1 MRARLAHLL
10 RRLSEHE
17 DGASLRVYR
26 ALFGLLLAGAL
37 VRLHLTG
44 WTAPL
49 FFEPSFRFEYEAFA
63 FIPAMPKGLVP
74 WSLAVGAVGA
84 LTLGLA
90 RGATRRLGGLVFLAC
105 FAWLKLYDV
114 TNYLNH
120 DYLAF
125 LLGALLTILPLDGPT
140 VPRWAWWLLRFQ
152 VGVVYVHAGLAKVNT
167 DWLLHG
173 QPLETWFA
181 ANRGLPVLGPL
192 LALPFAPLVGGWAAC
207 LYDLTIPLWLSINR
221 TRRFALAA
229 VLVFHGATYA
239 LFDIGIFP
247 FLMTLNASL
256 FLDPSWPRR
265 FLGKLVESPGQQRPL
280 SPALAGALVVF
291 VAFQAFFP
299 LRSHAISDDVLWDEQ
314 GMRWSWKVMLRE
326 KNGAVSYRVRVKGE
340 AREWQVDPLDV
351 LTPRQANE
359 MSGQP
364 DLIVQ
369 LGRHLG
375 RDMAAK
381 LGRPV
386 EVFVDAR
393 VSLNRRP
400 PAPLF
405 RPDVDLLSLEGSD
418 LRPALLPS
426 PRGRGPVDQV
436 AVR

>member
-1 MRARLAHLL
+1 MRARWEQLAGWAGA
-10 RRLSEHE
+10 SE
-17 DGASLRVYR
+17 DGASVRVYR
-26 ALFGLLLAGAL
+26 ALIGLLLAGAL

-44 WTAPL
+44 WTGPL
-49 FFEPSFRFEYEAFA
+49 FLEPTFRFEYEAFA
-63 FIPAMPKGLVP
+63 FVPVIPKALVP
-74 WSLAVGAVGA
+74 WALAVGAVGA
-84 LTLGLA
+84 VVLGFGAGLA
-90 RGATRRLGGLVFLAC
+90 RRLGGVVFLAC
-105 FAWLKLYDV
+105 FGWLKLYDV

-125 LLGALLTILPLDGPT
+125 LLGALLTVLPLDGPSL
-140 VPRWAWWLLRFQ
+140 PRWALWLLRFQ

-192 LALPFAPLVGGWAAC
+192 LALPFAPLLGSWAAC
-207 LYDLTIPLWLSINR
+207 LYDLTIPFWLSARR
-221 TRRFALAA
+221 TRPFALVA
-229 VLVFHGATYA
+229 VLVFHGATHA

-247 FLMTLNASL
+247 FLMTLNATL

-265 FLGKLVESPGQQRPL
+265 LGWRPVAVAQGGRPL
-280 SPALAGALVVF
+280 GAALAVGLAMY
-291 VAFQAFFP
+291 VAFQALFP
-299 LRSHAISDDVLWDEQ
+299 LRSHLLGDDVLWDEQ

-326 KNGAVSYRVRVKGE
+326 KNGAVSYRVRAKGE
-340 AREWQVDPLDV
+340 TREWQIDPRDV
-351 LTPRQANE
+351 LTARQANE

-375 RDMAAK
+375 RDLAQK

-393 VSLNRRP
+393 VSLNRR
-400 PAPLF
+400 APRLLF
-405 RPDVDLLSLEGSD
+405 KPEVDLLTLEN
-418 LRPALLPS
+418 LRQALNES
-426 PRGRGPVDQV
+426 PRRASSPESV

>member
-1 MRARLAHLL
+1 MRSRLEAL
-10 RRLSEHE
+10 RRHLSAPE
-17 DGASLRVYR
+17 DGASVRVYR
-26 ALFGLLLAGAL
+26 ALFGVLLAGAL

-44 WTAPL
+44 WTGPL
-49 FFEPSFRFEYEAFA
+49 FLEPTFRFEYEALA
-63 FIPAMPKGLVP
+63 FIPAMPKALIP
-74 WSLAVGAVGA
+74 WSLAAGAFGA
-84 LTLGLA
+84 LALGFA
-90 RGATRRLGGLVFLAC
+90 GGVTRRLGGLVFLGC

-125 LLGALLTILPLDGPT
+125 LLGALLTLLPLDAPT
-140 VPRWAWWLLRFQ
+140 VPRWALWLLRFQ

-207 LYDLTIPLWLSINR
+207 LYDLTIPLWLSLRR
-221 TRRFALAA
+221 TRPFALVAA
-229 VLVFHGATYA
+229 LVFHGTTHA

-256 FLDPSWPRR
+256 FFDASWPRR
-265 FLGKLVESPGQQRPL
+265 FMAKGVKAAGPSRRL
-280 SPALAGALVVF
+280 SPVLAGTLVAFVVF
-291 VAFQAFFP
+291 QALFP
-299 LRSHAISDDVLWDEQ
+299 LRSHLIGDDVLWDEQ

-326 KNGAVSYRVRVKGE
+326 KNGAVSYRVRAKGE
-340 AREWQVDPLDV
+340 AREWQIDPLDV

-364 DLIVQ
+364 DLILQ

-386 EVFVDAR
+386 EVFVDAS

-400 PAPLF
+400 PALLF

-426 PRGRGPVDQV
+426 PRTRPPTEPV

>member
-1 MRARLAHLL
+1 MSSLRLHLGA
-10 RRLSEHE
+10 SE
-17 DGASLRVYR
+17 DGASVRVYR

-44 WTAPL
+44 WTEPL
-49 FFEPSFRFEYEAFA
+49 FLEPTFRFEYEAFA
-63 FIPAMPKGLVP
+63 FVPVIPKGLVP
-74 WSLAVGAVGA
+74 WVLALGALGAVV
-84 LTLGLA
+84 LGF
-90 RGATRRLGGLVFLAC
+90 GTRLVRRVGGLVFLTC

-120 DYLAF
+120 DYLA
-125 LLGALLTILPLDGPT
+125 LLVGVLLTVLPLDGAR
-140 VPRWAWWLLRFQ
+140 VPRWALWLLRFQ

-167 DWLLHG
+167 EWLLHG

-192 LALPFAPLVGGWAAC
+192 LALPVAPILGGWAAC
-207 LYDLTIPLWLSINR
+207 LYDLTIPFWLAARR
-221 TRRFALAA
+221 TRPFAIVA
-229 VLVFHGATYA
+229 VLVFHTTTWA

-247 FLMTLNASL
+247 FLMTLNATL
-256 FLDPSWPRR
+256 FFSPSWPGR
-265 FLGKLVESPGQQRPL
+265 GVVVEEKGRPV
-280 SPALAGALVVF
+280 SSAVVAVLAVF
-291 VAFQAFFP
+291 VAFQALFP
-299 LRSHAISDDVLWDEQ
+299 LRSHLLGDDVLWDEQ

-326 KNGAVSYRVRVKGE
+326 KNGAVSYRVRAKGE
-340 AREWQVDPLDV
+340 AREWQVDPLEV

-369 LGRHLG
+369 LARHLG
-375 RDMAAK
+375 RQMAEK

-400 PAPLF
+400 PELLF

-418 LRPALLPS
+418 LRAALMRS
-426 PRGRGPVDQV
+426 PRFMVPPQPL